1 MKGLVMTI
9 CVAEMIDEGIRIWG
23 DRDEAVIRPRRKRE
37 NKNPFHFRASEI
49 GRCMA
54 RLSYDWKARKEKTS
68 VPALH
73 RMYSGEVWG
82 KQLSDLLSAG
92 RDKQVKRVDSE
103 VYLSRSFK
111 VGRRSTIMID
121 GHCDIILTLES
132 GKKLPIEIKS
142 MGQTS
147 YMALMRDG
155 KPYDEH
161 DAQIRTYMALLG
173 VEEGILLARRMDGP
187 MQEFI
192 IRHDETEWR
201 EILSRC
207 LEVGTAREKG
217 KIAPREY
224 QPGEPPCTY
233 CPHEKQCWGT
243 NYSTHEGSG
252 ETKPVVIPL
261 RGDLSK
267 LHELAGRKKELEK
280 KIGEIKSSFSRLGEV
295 VLHHYHTNVLDAQDR
310 DGQCHRLR
318 KTFVYRTSESVPDEF
333 KEELRRKKML
343 LSKVN
348 EYSYITMKV

>member
-1 MKGLVMTI
+1 MTI
-9 CVAEMIDEGIRIWG
+9 CVAEMIDEGIKKWG
-23 DRDEAVIRPRRKRE
+23 DRGEAAIRPRREQE

-54 RLSYDWKARKEKTS
+54 RLSYDWEARKEKAS
-68 VPALH
+68 IPALH

-82 KQLSDLLSAG
+82 KQLTELLDAG
-92 RDKQVKRVDSE
+92 RDKDVIRVDSE
-103 VYLSRSFK
+103 VYRSRSFK
-111 VGRRSTIMID
+111 VGRHTTIEID
-121 GHCDIILTLES
+121 GHCDIVLTLKGGEE
-132 GKKLPIEIKS
+132 LPIEIKS

-161 DAQIRTYMALLG
+161 EAQIRTYIALLG
-173 VEEGILLARRMDGP
+173 VDKGILLVRRMDGP
-187 MQEFI
+187 MQEFV
-192 IRHDETEWR
+192 IRHSETEWR
-201 EILSRC
+201 EILDRC
-207 LEVGTAREKG
+207 REVGIARQKG

-224 QPGEPPCTY
+224 QQGEPPCTY
-233 CPHEKQCWGT
+233 CPHEKQCWGA

-267 LHELAGRKKELEK
+267 LHELAMRKKELEK
-280 KIGEIKSSFSRLGEV
+280 KVVEIKGKFSRLGEV

-318 KTFVYRTSESVPDEF
+318 KTFVSRTTETVPDEF
-333 KEELRRKKML
+333 KEELRKKKML
-343 LSKVN
+343 LNKVN